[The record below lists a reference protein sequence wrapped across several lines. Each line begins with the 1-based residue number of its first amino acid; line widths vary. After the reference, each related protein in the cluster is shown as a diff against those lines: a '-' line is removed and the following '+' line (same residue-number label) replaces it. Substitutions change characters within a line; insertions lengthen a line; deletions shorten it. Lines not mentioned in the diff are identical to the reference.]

1 MSLSAE
7 RKPPSLLTSLN
18 HGINYYLNTVYKQ
31 NTQDLFRLFKR
42 ALMLGYTRF
51 MKPLHHPMVLL
62 WICMLKLIKKLLTGN
77 YVPNAT
83 LNCFL
88 KLRLNNSLAPSSPL
102 LCPWFQ
108 NQAKWPSC
116 ELFTISP
123 TPIPLQA
130 AFPQLTIPL
139 ILTYTLAPGAPLGQ
153 SVSPFTTFLWV
164 FRPLS
169 EMSQRLTA
177 SYWSFLSSGWVLLS
191 NYKAKTHIVSTPMI
205 TLVLLQ
211 LGAFIERS
219 LMLELTFSVLR
230 GLALYLNG

>member
-1 MSLSAE
+1 
-7 RKPPSLLTSLN
+7 
-18 HGINYYLNTVYKQ
+18 
-31 NTQDLFRLFKR
+31 
-42 ALMLGYTRF
+42 
-51 MKPLHHPMVLL
+51 
-62 WICMLKLIKKLLTGN
+62 
-77 YVPNAT
+77 
-83 LNCFL
+83 
-88 KLRLNNSLAPSSPL
+88 
-102 LCPWFQ
+102 
-108 NQAKWPSC
+108 
-116 ELFTISP
+116 
-123 TPIPLQA
+123 
-130 AFPQLTIPL
+130 L